1 VSRPAGNGQRFGW
14 ALSATWGGFGFG
26 YQLAVISGALLFLRK
41 DLGLSNLEQGL
52 LVSTM
57 PLGAMVG
64 GIAAGRIAESLGRR
78 RTLIVDGLLLTAGTA
93 LTVVAPGLALL
104 LIGRAIVGLG
114 VGVASS
120 VVPLYL
126 SEIASPE
133 RRGRLVTFNQLMV
146 TVGIVVAYCV
156 DLAFSGSGS
165 WRGMFA
171 VGLLPGVALVAG
183 MLRAPES
190 PAWTDA
196 RTRAGAPRE
205 EPGLRQLLGPAA
217 RPALVIGLTL
227 AAAQQWSGI
236 NAIVSYAPH
245 IMERTGLSASNS
257 IFASVAVGVVNV
269 AATVVSIR
277 LVDRRGRRPLLLASY
292 AAMLGAL
299 TLLGLTFL
307 LNLGSAESWL
317 SLAGL
322 LIYIAAFAA
331 GVGPTFWVLIA
342 EIFPPQAR
350 TAGAGIATAANWFW
364 TVTVSLA
371 FLPLSAALGQ
381 GTTFLVFAAVCAAAL
396 VFVDRYVPE
405 TTGRSFT
412 EITAEVQARWRR
424 AGSGRVHSPFG
435 VHPRG

>member
-1 VSRPAGNGQRFGW
+1 VSRPPGNGRRVGW

-26 YQLAVISGALLFLRK
+26 YQLAVISGALLFLRD
-41 DLGLSNLEQGL
+41 DLGLSNLEQGV
-52 LVSTM
+52 LVSIM
-57 PLGAMVG
+57 PLGAMAG
-64 GIAAGRIAESLGRR
+64 GIVAGRVAESHGRR
-78 RTLIVDGLLLTAGTA
+78 RILIVDGVLLIAGTA

-104 LIGRAIVGLG
+104 LVGRAIVGLG

-120 VVPLYL
+120 TVPLYL
-126 SEIASPE
+126 SEVAPPD
-133 RRGRLVTFNQLMV
+133 RRGRLVTINQLMV
-146 TVGIVVAYCV
+146 TVGIVVAYLV
-156 DLAFSGSGS
+156 DLAFASSGS
-165 WRGMFA
+165 WRAMFA
-171 VGLLPGVALVAG
+171 VGLLPGAALVAG

-190 PAWTDA
+190 PAWVDA
-196 RTRAGAPRE
+196 RTRADAPRE

-217 RPALVIGLTL
+217 RPALVIALTL

-236 NAIVSYAPH
+236 NAIVSFAPH

-257 IFASVAVGVVNV
+257 IFASVGVGAVNV
-269 AATVVSIR
+269 AATIVSIR
-277 LVDRRGRRPLLLASY
+277 LVDRRGRRPLLLMSY

-307 LNLGSAESWL
+307 LDLGSAESWL
-317 SLAGL
+317 SLGGL
-322 LIYIAAFAA
+322 LVYIAAFAA

-350 TAGAGIATAANWFW
+350 TAGAGVATAANWFW
-364 TVTVSLA
+364 TVTVGLA

-412 EITAEVQARWRR
+412 EIAAEVQDRWRR
-424 AGSGRVHSPFG
+424 TGSGRVHSPFG
-435 VHPRG
+435 AHPRG

>member
-1 VSRPAGNGQRFGW
+1 VNRPAGDGRSGGW
-14 ALSATWGGFGFG
+14 ALSATWGGFAFG

-41 DLGLSNLEQGL
+41 DLGLGNLEQGVV
-52 LVSTM
+52 VSIM
-57 PLGAMVG
+57 PLGAMAGSV
-64 GIAAGRIAESLGRR
+64 AAGRIAESLGRR
-78 RTLIVDGLLLTAGTA
+78 RTLMVDGVLFIAGTA

-104 LIGRAIVGLG
+104 LVGRAIVGLG

-126 SEIASPE
+126 SEIASPD
-133 RRGRLVTFNQLMV
+133 RRGRLVTMNQLMI
-146 TVGIVVAYCV
+146 TLGIVAAYGV
-156 DLAFSGSGS
+156 DLTFASSGS
-165 WRGMFA
+165 WRAMFA
-171 VGLLPGVALVAG
+171 VGLIPGAALVAG
-183 MLRAPES
+183 ILRAPES

-196 RTRAGAPRE
+196 RTRADAPRE
-205 EPGLRQLLGPAA
+205 DPGLRQLLGPAA
-217 RPALVIGLTL
+217 RPALVIALTL

-257 IFASVAVGVVNV
+257 IFASVGVGVVNV
-269 AATVVSIR
+269 AATIISIR
-277 LVDRRGRRPLLLASY
+277 LVDRRGRRPLLLMSY

-317 SLAGL
+317 SLACL

-342 EIFPPQAR
+342 EIFPPRAR

-364 TVTVSLA
+364 TVVVGLA

-396 VFVDRYVPE
+396 VFVDRFLPE
-405 TTGRSFT
+405 TTGRSFN
-412 EITAEVQARWRR
+412 EIASEVQDRWRR
-424 AGSGRVHSPFG
+424 AGTRRLHSPFG

>member
-1 VSRPAGNGQRFGW
+1 VSRPAGSGRNGW

-26 YQLAVISGALLFLRK
+26 YQLAVISGALLFLRR
-41 DLGLSNLEQGL
+41 DLALGNVEQGV
-52 LVSTM
+52 LVSIM
-57 PLGAMVG
+57 PLGAMAG

-78 RTLIVDGLLLTAGTA
+78 RTLIVDGVLLIAGTG

-104 LIGRAIVGLG
+104 LAGRAIVGLG

-126 SEIASPE
+126 SEIAPPD
-133 RRGRLVTFNQLMV
+133 RRGRLVTMNQLMITLGV
-146 TVGIVVAYCV
+146 LVAYCV
-156 DLAFSGSGS
+156 DLAFARSGS
-165 WRGMFA
+165 WRAMFA
-171 VGLLPGVALVAG
+171 VGVLPGAALLAG

-190 PAWTDA
+190 PAWTEA

-205 EPGLRQLLGPAA
+205 QPGLRPLLGPAA
-217 RPALVIGLTL
+217 RPALAIALAL

-257 IFASVAVGVVNV
+257 IFASVAIGVVNV
-269 AATVVSIR
+269 AATIVSIR
-277 LVDRRGRRPLLLASY
+277 LVDRRGRRPLLLGSY

-299 TLLGLTFL
+299 TLLGVTFL
-307 LNLGSAESWL
+307 LHLGSAERWL
-317 SLAGL
+317 SLACL
-322 LIYIAAFAA
+322 LVYIAAFAA

-342 EIFPPQAR
+342 EIFPPHAR
-350 TAGAGIATAANWFW
+350 TAGAGVATAANWFW
-364 TVTVSLA
+364 TVTVGLA

-396 VFVDRYVPE
+396 AVVDRYVPE
-405 TTGRSFT
+405 TTGRSFSD
-412 EITAEVQARWRR
+412 IAAEVRERRRR
-424 AGSGRVHSPFG
+424 AGTGRLHSPFG
-435 VHPRG
+435 LHPRG